1 MKIGGS
7 GQSSVGSPQSAGGR
21 GQEIGAVSSPQ
32 SSVLSL
38 QLAGGRGQEIGVK
51 GARDERGMEQSSVFS
66 WQGARGAVGSKQS
79 SGFSWREAETP
90 SYSLTLLQGPLD
102 WCPHHQRW

>member
-7 GQSSVGSPQSAGGR
+7 GQSSVGSPQSAGGRRQELGAVSSPQSSVLSLQLAGGR

-51 GARDERGMEQSSVFS
+51 GARDERGKEQGVPFA
-66 WQGARGAVGSKQS
+66 G
-79 SGFSWREAETP
+79 
-90 SYSLTLLQGPLD
+90 
-102 WCPHHQRW
+102 RW

>member
-38 QLAGGRGQEIGVK
+38 QVAGGRGQERGVK
-51 GARDERGMEQSSVFS
+51 GARDERGKEQGVPFAGR
-66 WQGARGAVGSKQS
+66 WWG
-79 SGFSWREAETP
+79 
-90 SYSLTLLQGPLD
+90 
-102 WCPHHQRW
+102 HQQ